1 MFVGERCKP
10 FRQFPD
16 VSLGIVRIGVV
27 VSGHN
32 FVSNCNRVPVVHIV
46 REVVEVEEPV
56 HEVATHPELMEG
68 RQWVTCTSQFWERN
82 GVSLS
87 NIGRRQV
94 NKQTSSFETVQGVQR
109 FLAARDV
116 APVDHPSLALPYGA
130 RQFLVHTEAERA
142 VRNQVWHH
150 KCPRTGRGVDRGRVN
165 LWGGGGDERHVSR
178 VGGCRRV

>member
-1 MFVGERCKP
+1 MVKRIYSWARDEP

-16 VSLGIVRIGVV
+16 VTLGIICIGVV
-27 VSGHN
+27 VGVHN
-32 FVSNCNRVPVVHIV
+32 LASNCNSALAVHTI

-87 NIGRRQV
+87 NIGRQQV

-116 APVDHPSLALPYGA
+116 APVDHPSLALPDS
-130 RQFLVHTEAERA
+130 
-142 VRNQVWHH
+142 
-150 KCPRTGRGVDRGRVN
+150 PR
-165 LWGGGGDERHVSR
+165 
-178 VGGCRRV
+178 

>member
-1 MFVGERCKP
+1 MCLFVGERRRP

-27 VSGHN
+27 VSEHN

-68 RQWVTCTSQFWERN
+68 YQWVTCRGQLWECDR
-82 GVSLS
+82 VSLS
-87 NIGRRQV
+87 NVRRQFV
-94 NKQTSSFETVQGVQR
+94 SEQTSGFETMQGLQR

-116 APVDHPSLALPYGA
+116 TPVDHPGFALPDGA
-130 RQFLVHTEAERA
+130 R
-142 VRNQVWHH
+142 
-150 KCPRTGRGVDRGRVN
+150 
-165 LWGGGGDERHVSR
+165 
-178 VGGCRRV
+178 